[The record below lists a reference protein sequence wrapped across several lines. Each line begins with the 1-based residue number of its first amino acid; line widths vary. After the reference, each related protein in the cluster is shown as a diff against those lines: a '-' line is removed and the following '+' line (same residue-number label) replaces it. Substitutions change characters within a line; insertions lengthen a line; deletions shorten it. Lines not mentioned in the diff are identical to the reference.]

1 MNDFWRMWMWM
12 TDDNDDDEDDDENA
26 DDEWL
31 TVRELLFD
39 II

>member
-12 TDDNDDDEDDDENA
+12 TDDNDDDEDEDDND

>member
-12 TDDNDDDEDDDENA
+12 TDDNDDDEDDDDND